1 MEPPLD
7 LLRYACIDENVSDL
21 QAPDLILSAL
31 VYTVDGRDT
40 RDLVARFHEL
50 GAQGIPP
57 RADNRLRHVA
67 CLQAAADVLGLDY
80 PVRLPDEAVMA
91 AVAEVS
97 GEGYMWETFLDLA
110 LGLSLRHGSRGTAQA
125 LAAERL
131 RAPLG
136 ANLLTTVQLLHQQV
150 SGEPDAMSA
159 AELGHLGAEAALSM
173 GGTARAATP
182 LALVAVHGAAL
193 FPARLVEQAKVWAE
207 SVGRVERDPLRWTI
221 DPQTKGVRA
230 TLTLRATGSL
240 SECAGWALEDLVY
253 LWPKHIERLM
263 KRELPLEM
271 IHGAKTRKAV
281 LDAVKK
287 GGIEAAVDLQGATVP
302 EDQLAA
308 LIQRQD
314 AGLAWIRANH
324 AELSQQP
331 SGIRLIT
338 A

>member
-1 MEPPLD
+1 MTSPLD
-7 LLRYACIDENVSDL
+7 ILRYDLIDENASTL
-21 QAPDLILSAL
+21 QAPPLIRSAL

-40 RDLVARFHEL
+40 SSLVARFHEL
-50 GAQGIPP
+50 CAQEIPP

-67 CLQAAADVLGLDY
+67 CLQAAADVLGLNY
-80 PVRLPDEAVMA
+80 PVRLPDEAVLA

-97 GEGYMWETFLDLA
+97 GSDSMWETFLNLA

-136 ANLLTTVQLLHQQV
+136 ADLHNTVQLLHQQV
-150 SGEPDAMSA
+150 SGEPDGMTA
-159 AELGHLGAEAALSM
+159 AELGHLGGLAALSM
-173 GGTARAATP
+173 SGTARAATL
-182 LALVAVHGAAL
+182 LALVAVQGAAWS
-193 FPARLVEQAKVWAE
+193 PARLVEQAKAWAE
-207 SVGRVERDPLRWTI
+207 CAGRVERDPLRWTI

-230 TLTLRATGSL
+230 TLTVRATGSL

-253 LWPKHIERLM
+253 LWPEHIERLM

-314 AGLAWIRANH
+314 AGLAWIRANY
-324 AELSQQP
+324 ADLSQQP
-331 SGIRLIT
+331 NGIRLIT